1 VVEELIITMDH
12 ADLESGLKGEV
23 EKWLLKIREER
34 KTTKLL
40 DQKRKHMLT
49 NMDAYIKDSEYFL
62 KRGDLIRAFEA
73 VIWAW
78 SILEIGRELKIFR

>member
-1 VVEELIITMDH
+1 MDH
-12 ADLESGLKGEV
+12 ADLEPRLKVEV

-34 KTTKLL
+34 KTTTLL
-40 DQKRKHMLT
+40 DQGRKIMLA

-62 KRGDLIRAFEA
+62 KKGDLIRAFEA